1 MSDPT
6 DTTPDP
12 TEPIRRSMVAALNNT
27 AGERES
33 LEQKYGQVWTTR
45 ELTDTFNV
53 LAFLAPFVKV
63 QRRSDGQTGTLMFQ
77 HHPRYYFNFEPS

>member
-1 MSDPT
+1 MSDPP

-77 HHPRYYFNFEPS
+77 HHPRYYFNFKPS

>member
-1 MSDPT
+1 MSNPT
-6 DTTPDP
+6 ETTTDP
-12 TEPIRRSMVAALNNT
+12 TEPIRRSMVQAINKT

-33 LEQKYGQVWTTR
+33 LEQKYGQVWTTG
-45 ELTDTFNV
+45 ELTDTFSV

-63 QRRSDGQTGTLMFQ
+63 KRHSDGQTGTLMFQ